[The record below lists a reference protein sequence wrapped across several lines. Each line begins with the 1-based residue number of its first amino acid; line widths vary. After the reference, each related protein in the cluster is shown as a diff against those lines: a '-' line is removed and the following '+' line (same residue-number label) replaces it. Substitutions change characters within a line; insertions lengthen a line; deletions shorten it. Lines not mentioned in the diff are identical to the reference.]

1 MGTVSRCKPFWI
13 RQSRRVDAL
22 QGSEAT
28 GSTFAEPQ
36 AVSTRR
42 VAGTG
47 LDSVHGV
54 GPDVRRT
61 WPVMGTQASLVVRVP
76 PGVSRAAFERSVDGA
91 VAAARA
97 RLESIEAK
105 LSSYRPNSEL
115 SKLADGR
122 LSVDAV
128 GADLRHCLAASEWL
142 QGVSEGVFDPRH
154 SGTLDLA
161 GYVKGWAGD
170 EAAAVLDAAEL
181 GDWALGI
188 GGDWVTRVAKRK
200 SAPWRIAIRNPFQVD
215 GIAAI
220 SEIGTGALA
229 TSGTY
234 ERGEHLVASGQRSW
248 ASFSVVGPQ
257 LGFTDA
263 FATIG
268 FLMDRR
274 GMDWVTSFDGYH
286 CLGIET
292 DGRMRVSSG
301 FPLAAEHGRRAW
313 PRVPGSPSL

>member
-1 MGTVSRCKPFWI
+1 MSSRH
-13 RQSRRVDAL
+13 
-22 QGSEAT
+22 GSEAGVSSIPGHQGVT
-28 GSTFAEPQ
+28 VEPRRLGGLTSVQ
-36 AVSTRR
+36 A
-42 VAGTG
+42 A
-47 LDSVHGV
+47 
-54 GPDVRRT
+54 GPDVRRA
-61 WPVMGTQASLVVRVP
+61 WPVMGTQASLIVRVP
-76 PGVSRAAFERSVDGA
+76 PGVSRAAFERQVDA
-91 VAAARA
+91 VVARA
-97 RLESIEAK
+97 QGRLEAIEAK
-105 LSSYRPNSEL
+105 LSSYRPNSEI
-115 SKLADGR
+115 SRLADGR

-142 QGVSEGVFDPRH
+142 QGVSQGVFDPQH

-170 EAAAVLDAAEL
+170 EAAAVLDAADL
-181 GDWALGI
+181 GEWALGI
-188 GGDWVTRVAKRK
+188 GGDWVSRVTKRK
-200 SAPWRIAIRNPFQVD
+200 SAPWRIAIRNPFQAD
-215 GIAAI
+215 AIAAI
-220 SEIGTGALA
+220 SEIGTGAIA

-234 ERGEHLVASGQRSW
+234 ERGDHLMAPGRRNW
-248 ASFSVVGPQ
+248 ASFTVVGPQ

-286 CLGIET
+286 CLGIEV
-292 DGRMRVSSG
+292 DGVMRVSSG